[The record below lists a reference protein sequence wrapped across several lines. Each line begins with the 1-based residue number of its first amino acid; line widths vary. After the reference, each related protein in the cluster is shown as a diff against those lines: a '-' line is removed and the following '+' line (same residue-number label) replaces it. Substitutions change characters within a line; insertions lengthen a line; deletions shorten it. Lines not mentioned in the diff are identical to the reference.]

1 MSYCKI
7 SSSTIVFLALTA
19 CSGSGNDSMIE
30 TPDTSSMITLDARA
44 RAAFGDDDDL
54 SINYTV
60 TNVSSQ
66 ELIIFDAVSRATVG
80 MGDDGVIIL
89 FKAKR
94 DTGFTNFESRPTIA
108 GRNLSPDQTLRGL
121 ARERFP
127 TGIDFDDSSES
138 IDLPDTVRLCLG
150 FGNADD
156 IIPTTLVDGTFP
168 LNQDLDLQ
176 SLTCSGV
183 LEVDRSPI
191 EIP

>member
-19 CSGSGNDSMIE
+19 CSDSGNDSMIE
-30 TPDTSSMITLDARA
+30 TPNDTSSTITLDASA
-44 RAAFGDDDDL
+44 RAPFSDDL
-54 SINYTV
+54 TINYTV

-94 DTGFTNFESRPTIA
+94 DTGFTDFESRPTIA
-108 GRNLSPDQTLRGL
+108 GRNLSPDQTLTGL
-121 ARERFP
+121 ASQGFP
-127 TGIDFDDSSES
+127 TGIDFDTSSES
-138 IDLPDTVRLCLG
+138 LDLPDTVRLCLG

-156 IIPTTLVDGTFP
+156 IIPTTLVDGTFS

-176 SLTCSGV
+176 ELTCSGV